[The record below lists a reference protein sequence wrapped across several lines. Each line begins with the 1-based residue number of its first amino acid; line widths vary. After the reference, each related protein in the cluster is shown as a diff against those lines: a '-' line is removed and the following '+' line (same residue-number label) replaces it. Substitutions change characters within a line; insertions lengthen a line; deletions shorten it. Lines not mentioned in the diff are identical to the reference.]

1 MFHPNLRNPS
11 ISLPAYSPIPRFD
24 LGVDYSDD
32 EVRADKNKLG
42 YVAIPICYEWGRRGS
57 GAMFSLVSGMGGPN
71 TAANVVTSGLF
82 FALVQGGLF
91 KIDFINKA
99 EIVIYLYLQLLCQRA
114 KKNSRDE
121 VPQIFREKKTKK
133 IGIRSQDLEDSFE
146 KFIKA

>member
-11 ISLPAYSPIPRFD
+11 ISLPAYYPIPRFD

-42 YVAIPICYEWGRRGS
+42 YVAIPVHVPAPVKQICYEWGRRGS
-57 GAMFSLVSGMGGPN
+57 GAMFSLVSGIGGPN

-91 KIDFINKA
+91 K
-99 EIVIYLYLQLLCQRA
+99 
-114 KKNSRDE
+114 
-121 VPQIFREKKTKK
+121 T
-133 IGIRSQDLEDSFE
+133 
-146 KFIKA
+146 